1 MNNAY
6 VACRRLG
13 YSKAISA
20 LKGGKSVKAMV
31 QFGSRNLVA
40 RGLKARYCSAQM
52 PRGIWGLPAVPMR
65 KQNAAGCSVIPLRQA
80 SDSPAKRCN
89 SLL

>member
-1 MNNAY
+1 MNDGY
-6 VACRRLG
+6 VACRQLG

-20 LKGGKSVKAMV
+20 PKGGK
-31 QFGSRNLVA
+31 FGEGNGSRNLVA

-52 PRGIWGLPAVPMR
+52 PRGIWDLPAVPMR

-80 SDSPAKRCN
+80 SDSPAKKCN

>member
-1 MNNAY
+1 MNDAY
-6 VACRRLG
+6 VACRQLG

-20 LKGGKSVKAMV
+20 FKGGKFSE
-31 QFGSRNLVA
+31 GNGPRNLVA
-40 RGLKARYCSAQM
+40 RGLKARYCSAQI

-65 KQNAAGCSVIPLRQA
+65 KQNAAGCSVISLRQA

-89 SLL
+89 RGFA